1 MNGNFYQSP
10 TFSSN
15 PTFPANNEIINI
27 PNTPPSNI
35 PVESIMSYEQNNIE
49 NILKINKGRRV
60 KAYVS
65 FPNSSEWQNKVFSG
79 VIEDANIDHLI
90 ISDPSTGNWYLIK
103 IIYLDYLEFMEKIN
117 CLEQKYN

>member
-1 MNGNFYQSP
+1 
-10 TFSSN
+10 
-15 PTFPANNEIINI
+15 
-27 PNTPPSNI
+27 
-35 PVESIMSYEQNNIE
+35 MSYEQNNIE